1 MNNPLR
7 ITLITLAAVVGI
19 PFLLFCGYT
28 FLSAGFFSGP
38 SEKECVKI
46 AERFLGCKLGNQQ
59 EGFYLNISKDGVK
72 SVGID
77 SIFLHDITM
86 DGVPE
91 VWLLTEGCEADRM
104 VLVYSLSDWNKEL
117 YQDTTGHSLFYVGE
131 GYVLRQWAHMGHSSW
146 YRLWWDG
153 NKMVSKK
160 VFEEDTAGDY
170 KVPLEPLPLTYEP
183 EKLLELIDGIDIKIK

>member
-7 ITLITLAAVVGI
+7 ITRITLAAVVGI

-117 YQDTTGHSLFYVGE
+117 YQDTAGHSLFFMLAMAMSLDNGLIWGIPLGIGFGGMEIRWYWRRF
-131 GYVLRQWAHMGHSSW
+131 LR
-146 YRLWWDG
+146 
-153 NKMVSKK
+153 
-160 VFEEDTAGDY
+160 
-170 KVPLEPLPLTYEP
+170 
-183 EKLLELIDGIDIKIK
+183 KIPPATTRSHLSLCH